1 MKAGKG
7 SKRGGRK
14 KPANR
19 TSKKQQQ
26 PGKKDKAGNQGEKIR
41 LNKYISHAGYCSRR
55 DADKLIEEGKVLVNG
70 RQTTELGTSI
80 SPNDEVVVE
89 GQKISLESFVYILL
103 NKSANVISTTSD
115 EKDRKT
121 VLDQVEK
128 ATGNRV
134 YPVGRLDRNT
144 TGLLLLTNDGDLAHR
159 LMHPSYKVNKTY
171 KVESERPLTDE
182 ELLALK
188 EGIELEDGAAKAYNI
203 QRSLDN
209 PAAFSLSVHEG
220 RNRLIRRMVEYFG
233 TEVKK
238 LKRTDYAGLNM
249 KGVRR
254 GRWRYLK
261 QGEINQLRKLVKLEP
276 LNFNKE

>member
-1 MKAGKG
+1 MKSGRGKRSG
-7 SKRGGRK
+7 GGRNKRKSGRK
-14 KPANR
+14 KTEP
-19 TSKKQQQ
+19 KKQIQK
-26 PGKKDKAGNQGEKIR
+26 PEHIR

-55 DADKLIEEGKVLVNG
+55 DADKLIDAGKVTVNG
-70 RQTTELGTSI
+70 KTVTELGVSV
-80 SPNDEVVVE
+80 SAGDEVVVE

-103 NKSANVISTTSD
+103 NKSANVISPTND
-115 EKDRKT
+115 ERDRKT

-171 KVESERPLTDE
+171 SVESERPLTDD
-182 ELLALK
+182 ELLSLK
-188 EGIELEDGAAKAYNI
+188 SGIELEDGVAKAYNI
-203 QRSLDN
+203 QRSSDN
-209 PAAFSLSVHEG
+209 PAVFKLSVHEG
-220 RNRLIRRMVEYFG
+220 RNRLIRRMVEQFG
-233 TEVKK
+233 TQVKK
-238 LKRTDYAGLNM
+238 LKRTDYAGLNL

-261 QGEINQLRKLVKLEP
+261 QGEVNQLRKLVQLEA